1 MIVGGVAAAGVL
13 AALFCLT
20 KDSSK
25 PKKAGSA
32 ASDATSASAG
42 SGPKIEEIS
51 KDTVHKILK
60 EIIASQEM
68 MKSYMKTLI
77 KELKTK
83 QMDFQQ
89 TYDRVKEVQ
98 PKDPLESYGLSMME
112 FDQLLDK
119 HQSDPAIREAIAYI
133 MGPPAATTP
142 SAKTQELTVKQIIEI
157 HKFMLQELESLA
169 NSSDLA
175 SKKSQLDVK
184 TVTIVA
190 QAKIGAKME
199 EKFNVASE
207 DLEAAV
213 LLYHTM
219 LATDQEFAKV
229 NMEIQHTMGKLMGSQ
244 GAGDP

>member
-1 MIVGGVAAAGVL
+1 MAYRSSPVRIHIPWALRRQAWAYQQRGGFRKRPGPHVYQASTKPSLWRREFARRSP
-13 AALFCLT
+13 FQKLT
-20 KDSSK
+20 
-25 PKKAGSA
+25 PSA
-32 ASDATSASAG
+32 TFINEG
-42 SGPKIEEIS
+42 
-51 KDTVHKILK
+51 
-60 EIIASQEM
+60 
-68 MKSYMKTLI
+68 
-77 KELKTK
+77 
-83 QMDFQQ
+83 
-89 TYDRVKEVQ
+89 
-98 PKDPLESYGLSMME
+98 
-112 FDQLLDK
+112 
-119 HQSDPAIREAIAYI
+119 
-133 MGPPAATTP
+133 TP